1 MSDAVPMRELEFDQW
16 VADLPHDFAG
26 DLVMSHVLAV
36 LSSVFPDGEDYFVRS
51 VRAGAPA
58 VTDPGLAADVEGFV
72 GQESMHG
79 REHRVLNERLAELG
93 YPTRAIGRY
102 VRGLTRVREKV
113 QGRRGNL
120 GFTAALEHYTATL
133 AELLLGDPEARAVI
147 GHPGVRDLL
156 VWHALE
162 EAEHKAV
169 AFDVFRANGGSEWL
183 RMLTMV
189 ITHLTFVLETGTWT
203 LVSLARDPEARAHP
217 GEVARGLWRLRR
229 SPFTSGRALRML
241 AQYTTPGFHPDHRD
255 TTALVAEWRERLF
268 GDRGAL
274 VEALAS

>member
-1 MSDAVPMRELEFDQW
+1 MSDAVPMRPMEFDEW
-16 VADLPHDFAG
+16 IADLPKHFAG
-26 DLVMSHVLAV
+26 NIVMSHVLAV

-51 VRAGAPA
+51 VRAGAPH
-58 VTDPGLAADVEGFV
+58 VHDPELTADVEGFV

-79 REHRVLNERLAELG
+79 REHRVLNERLADLG
-93 YPTRAIGRY
+93 YPTRAIGVY
-102 VRGLTRVREKV
+102 VRGLTKFRERV

-133 AELLLGDPEARAVI
+133 AETLLGDPEARAAI

-169 AFDVFRANGGSEWL
+169 AFDVFKANGGSEL
-183 RMLTMV
+183 IRFVTMAL
-189 ITHLTFVLETGTWT
+189 THLTFVVETGTWT
-203 LVSLARDPEARAHP
+203 LISLAMDPEARAHP
-217 GEVARGLWRLRR
+217 KVVLRDAWAIR
-229 SPFTSGRALRML
+229 DSPFTRWRAVRQLL
-241 AQYTTPGFHPDHRD
+241 QYTTPGFHPNDRD
-255 TTALVAEWRERLF
+255 TTALVAEWRDRLF
-268 GDRGAL
+268 GDQGAL